1 MAGPQ
6 GRDHRPSTI
15 DLGHNLGLRVVAEG
29 VETAAALRF
38 LDDAHCD
45 AVQGYFLSRPVPSE
59 ALEEVLDADL
69 RATLG
74 ARI

>member
-1 MAGPQ
+1 MA
-6 GRDHRPSTI
+6 STI
-15 DLGHNLGLRVVAEG
+15 DLGHRLGFRVVAEG
-29 VETAAALRF
+29 VEKKKDEALDF
-38 LDDAHCD
+38 LTDARCD
-45 AVQGYFLSRPVPSE
+45 TVQGYFLSRPVPSE